1 MGACADARQW
11 AEQYDNWKDIV
22 NNCKRSGWLLWLDG
36 KLDILDDNERR
47 LLACYMVR
55 NTPLTDGRTVWDLLT
70 DDRSRNAV
78 VVAERYA
85 NGNATQ
91 EELAAA
97 RAAAGA
103 AWDAAGAAAWAAA
116 GAARDAA
123 WDAQSKHI
131 IKKYG
136 KRIIAS
142 LNTKYPSK

>member
-1 MGACADARQW
+1 MRDKRLRAGADARQW

-22 NNCKRSGWLLWLDG
+22 NNCKRSDWLLWLDV
-36 KLDILDDNERR
+36 KLDILDDKERR

-97 RAAAGA
+97 RAAAWDA
-103 AWDAAGAAAWAAA
+103 AWDAAGD
-116 GAARDAA
+116 ARDAA

-136 KRIIAS
+136 KRVIAS
-142 LNTKYPSK
+142 LNTQYPTK